1 MMMRMNRNIALGVPA
16 ALFALVVLVVAMGS
30 VYTVDE
36 GQRAVQLT
44 NGRITGVAEPGMHFK
59 IPFFQQA
66 RKISVQTHTAVFQK
80 LQAYSS
86 DQQPAEMRVSVSF
99 RVTDVAKLYATYGD
113 IDSMRS
119 RLIDR
124 QVPTQLENTF
134 GKYTAV
140 SAIRNRVQ
148 LVGEMATAV
157 RSAIDGPLH
166 IESVQIENIDF
177 SDAYERSVEERM
189 KAEVEV
195 QTQKQTLEKE
205 KINAEIAV
213 TKAKGEAD
221 SRVAQAKAEAE
232 AIRLR
237 GDAEAAAIK
246 ARAAAL
252 AQNQNLVELVKAE
265 RWNGQ
270 LPTTMLPNGT
280 VPFLTK

>member
-1 MMMRMNRNIALGVPA
+1 MNRQQGLYAIIGFVGI
-16 ALFALVVLVVAMGS
+16 LVLWLVFSS

-36 GQRAVQLT
+36 GERVVELT
-44 NGRITGVAEPGMHFK
+44 NGKVTSLSEPGLHFK
-59 IPFFQQA
+59 VPFFQSA
-66 RKISVQTHTAVFQK
+66 VRVSVQTHTVIFNK

-86 DQQPAEMRVSVSF
+86 DQQPADMRVSVTF
-99 RVTDVAKLYATYGD
+99 RVTDPAELYSTYGS
-113 IDSMRS
+113 IDGVKS
-119 RLIDR
+119 RLIER

-134 GKYTAV
+134 GKYTAI
-140 SAIRNRVQ
+140 SAVRNRAQ
-148 LVGEMATAV
+148 LVAETAQAV
-157 RSAIDGPLH
+157 RGVVAGPIH
-166 IESVQIENIDF
+166 IESVQIENLDF

-213 TKAKGEAD
+213 TQAQGKAD

-237 GDAEAAAIK
+237 GDAEAHAIR

-252 AQNQNLVELVKAE
+252 AQNQQLVELVKAE
-265 RWNGQ
+265 KWDGK
-270 LPTTMLPNGT
+270 LPTTMLPNAA

>member
-1 MMMRMNRNIALGVPA
+1 MTPIKISLTAFVALLLIIMV
-16 ALFALVVLVVAMGS
+16 FGS
-30 VYTVDE
+30 FYTVDE

-44 NGRITGVAEPGMHFK
+44 NGRISGVADPGLHFK
-59 IPFFQQA
+59 IPFFQSVE
-66 RKISVQTHTAVFQK
+66 KISVQTHTRVFGK

-86 DQQPAEMRVSVSF
+86 DQQPADMRVSVSY
-99 RVTDVAKLYATYGD
+99 RVTDAAALYSTFGSVEAMLG
-113 IDSMRS
+113 

-140 SAIRNRVQ
+140 SAIRSRSQ
-148 LVGEMATAV
+148 LVSEMAKATREAV
-157 RSAIDGPLH
+157 AGPVH

-177 SDAYERSVEERM
+177 SPAYERSVEERM

-205 KINAEIAV
+205 KISAEIAV
-213 TKAKGEAD
+213 TQAQGKAD
-221 SRVAQAKAEAE
+221 SMVASAKAEAE

-237 GDAEAAAIK
+237 GDAEADAIK
-246 ARAAAL
+246 ARATAL
-252 AQNQNLVELVKAE
+252 AQNQNLVELVRAE
-265 RWNGQ
+265 RWDGK

>member
-1 MMMRMNRNIALGVPA
+1 MDSKHTYLASVLIIASV
-16 ALFALVVLVVAMGS
+16 ALVLIFGS

-59 IPFFQQA
+59 LPIFQSVE
-66 RKISVQTHTAVFQK
+66 KISVQTHTRVFDK

-86 DQQPAEMRVSVSF
+86 DQQPAEMRVSISY
-99 RVTDVAKLYATYGD
+99 RVTDVAMLYSTYGT
-113 IDSMRS
+113 IDGMLS

-140 SAIRNRVQ
+140 SAIRSRAQMVA
-148 LVGEMATAV
+148 EMAKATRETIA
-157 RSAIDGPLH
+157 GPVH

-205 KINAEIAV
+205 KINADIAV
-213 TKAKGEAD
+213 TRAQGQAD
-221 SRVAQAKAEAE
+221 SLVASAKAEAE

-237 GDAEAAAIK
+237 GDAEADAIR

-265 RWNGQ
+265 RWDGK
-270 LPTTMLPNGT
+270 LPTTMLPNST